1 MMAQPGAASDC
12 EEGVVKVV
20 VGRDGKQ
27 QTFFSLKSDLVKY
40 PFFSCLL
47 DGEGHRREKEQQT
60 VTLPESSG
68 CCIPKLLARTIPPWL
83 FTSKGWHREPGLTTL
98 SRRLPL

>member
-60 VTLPESSG
+60 VTLPEVDPLTY
-68 CCIPKLLARTIPPWL
+68 CHLMQLFALAQVDD
-83 FTSKGWHREPGLTTL
+83 SKPCRDPCLC
-98 SRRLPL
+98 